1 MNVAMYHQWHSVLY
15 GIRITHDT
23 RNPVLKS
30 CSMGRC
36 SMRED
41 APWGVAAWE
50 RMLHS
55 LNLTAVTGI
64 IRAAF
69 DQHLPCW
76 LLLLL
81 LAAAGG
87 CWLLLGAAAAA
98 GRCCCCWLLLLAAAA
113 AATDAAAGP
122 ATCWEFFQTGH
133 CSSFPAPSSCDG
145 MTPRLVYVLDMSFRF
160 QLDFDCGKVSARL
173 ITTVY
178 RLLKRQMLKRWQ
190 MLKCFNI
197 CRFNIGLFLR
207 PSARIEFYWAMPK
220 DCHYSTSSV

>member
-98 GRCCCCWLLLLAAAA
+98 AGCCWLLLAAAEGCCCWGLLLLLAAAA
-113 AATDAAAGP
+113 AAGCCCWLLLLLLLMLLLDLQLVENFSKQVIAVP
-122 ATCWEFFQTGH
+122 FPRQVLVMVWRLDWYMSLTCHFD
-133 CSSFPAPSSCDG
+133 SS
-145 MTPRLVYVLDMSFRF
+145 
-160 QLDFDCGKVSARL
+160 
-173 ITTVY
+173 
-178 RLLKRQMLKRWQ
+178 
-190 MLKCFNI
+190 
-197 CRFNIGLFLR
+197 
-207 PSARIEFYWAMPK
+207 
-220 DCHYSTSSV
+220 